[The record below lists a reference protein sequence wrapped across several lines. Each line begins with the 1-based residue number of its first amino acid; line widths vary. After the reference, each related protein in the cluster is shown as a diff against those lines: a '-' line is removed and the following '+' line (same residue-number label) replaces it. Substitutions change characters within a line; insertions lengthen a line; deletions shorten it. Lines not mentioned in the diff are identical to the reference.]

1 MDVYLFLFK
10 HQLNKLMVD
19 EPMHPPQKSQL
30 KEKSNCLSV
39 SLSAM
44 TLLTIKNDVSPRK
57 SPAHWR
63 FMYLQNI
70 QG

>member
-10 HQLNKLMVD
+10 HQLNKLVLD
-19 EPMHPPQKSQL
+19 EPMHPSQKSQL

-44 TLLTIKNDVSPRK
+44 TLLTIKNDVSPQK
-57 SPAHWR
+57 SPAH
-63 FMYLQNI
+63 
-70 QG
+70 

>member
-10 HQLNKLMVD
+10 HQLNKLVLD

-39 SLSAM
+39 SLPAI
-44 TLLTIKNDVSPRK
+44 TLLMIKNEVSPWK
-57 SPAHWR
+57 SSAH
-63 FMYLQNI
+63 
-70 QG
+70 

>member
-1 MDVYLFLFK
+1 MDVYLFLFE
-10 HQLNKLMVD
+10 HWLNKLMLD

-30 KEKSNCLSV
+30 KLKSNCLSV

-44 TLLTIKNDVSPRK
+44 TLLTIKNDVSPWK
-57 SPAHWR
+57 SPAHWQ